1 MPLAFMD
8 YNFLSDGDSLSPV
21 PTNVDTINSIT
32 LKNGIMDRFE
42 MSKKVI
48 DLPTNFWQWDYD
60 TILDAHFNGT
70 VDAGNSGD
78 LESIAQN
85 ITSVKI
91 KRRVQGTF
99 DWLTLKEIPVSNP
112 EDLIFI
118 FNDTL
123 NLNYTDYEYA
133 WVPVMEGVEGNYQT
147 QTVSSKFQGVF
158 ICDLD
163 TVYKFYMGVSYG
175 DTTRVQKVGTFEPFG
190 QQYPVIVSNGAINYE
205 TGSVSGRIMSPDYT
219 TTGVID
225 RQEIVA
231 EKKILL
237 DFLTNKKAKVL
248 KDWNGNMWL
257 LIVTGTPKVSY
268 DSNYGMGMMTASFDW
283 TEIGDPTNQ
292 QDLYNS
298 GIIDA
303 LS

>member
-1 MPLAFMD
+1 MPLAFMNF
-8 YNFLSDGDSLSPV
+8 NFLSDGYSLTPV
-21 PTNVDTINSIT
+21 PTNVGTVDSIQ
-32 LKNGIMDRFE
+32 LQNGIMDRFE
-42 MSKKVI
+42 MTTNVLE
-48 DLPTNFWQWDYD
+48 LPTTFWQWDYN
-60 TILDAHFNGT
+60 TILDARFNGT
-70 VDAGNSGD
+70 IDAGNSGD
-78 LESIAQN
+78 IENIIAN

-91 KRRVQGTF
+91 KRRVQGEF
-99 DWLTLKEIPVSNP
+99 DWLTIAEIPINSP
-112 EDLIFI
+112 EDFVFT

-123 NLNYTDYEYA
+123 NANYTDYEYA
-133 WVPVMEGVEGNYQT
+133 WVPVMEGVEGEYQT
-147 QTVSSKFQGVF
+147 ETVASQFQGIF

-175 DTTRVQKVGTFEPFG
+175 DTTRAQKVGTFEPFG

-205 TGSVSGRIMSPDYT
+205 TGSVSGRIMPPDYT
-219 TTGVID
+219 TTGTIN
-225 RQEIVA
+225 RQKIVA

-237 DFLTNKKAKVL
+237 DFLTNKKAKIL
-248 KDWNGNMWL
+248 KDWNGQMWL
-257 LIVTGTPKVSY
+257 LIVTGTPSVSY

-298 GIIDA
+298 GIIDV